1 MLVAVLGILSC
12 FGVFLLCIIV
22 SYLGYKYQTSK
33 KDEKVVDNSKT
44 INDYL
49 KNKEDSEKTADA
61 ETALLITT
69 AKRLRVKGNSSLCV
83 EALNFGGS
91 GGTPSLVECKVRASD
106 KNQQYQ
112 FNSDGTISDVSKK
125 MCFKSL
131 AAKQPV
137 TKDPNV
143 PVEDNINGGN
153 IALFPCSSSE
163 SSMKWK
169 VENGIVSQ
177 DNGAGRMK
185 CWHPENG
192 NVAQDKKIQ
201 TWYCDE
207 ITPVKFEQYDYTG

>member
-1 MLVAVLGILSC
+1 MVIHPPTLFLGFASMVVPFAYGIAGLWQKKYKEWVKPAMPWALFAVMILGT
-12 FGVFLLCIIV
+12 GIIMG
-22 SYLGYKYQTSK
+22 SFWAY
-33 KDEKVVDNSKT
+33 
-44 INDYL
+44 
-49 KNKEDSEKTADA
+49 
-61 ETALLITT
+61 
-69 AKRLRVKGNSSLCV
+69 